1 MNANDITNK
10 KILLRALAVIVIGFV
25 SAVIGLIVGAIVG
38 GNFSA
43 IYELVFGFA
52 PAFNGR
58 EGYEGTGLIGF
69 ILGAL
74 IGMVASGIGLFGKRT
89 KK

>member
-1 MNANDITNK
+1 
-10 KILLRALAVIVIGFV
+10 
-25 SAVIGLIVGAIVG
+25 LIVGAIVG
-38 GNFSA
+38 GILAA
-43 IYELVFGFA
+43 IYELIFGFT

-58 EGYEGTGLIGF
+58 EGYEGTGQIGF

-74 IGMVASGIGLFGKRT
+74 TGFVASGIGLFGKRT